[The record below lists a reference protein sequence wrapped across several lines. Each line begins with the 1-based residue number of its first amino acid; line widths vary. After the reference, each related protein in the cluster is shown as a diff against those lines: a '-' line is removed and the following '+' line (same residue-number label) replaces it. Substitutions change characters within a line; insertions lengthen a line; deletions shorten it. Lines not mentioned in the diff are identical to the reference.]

1 MTRRRDPRIILFNI
15 KRAGGRIEGYID
27 GQDYVAYVESVG
39 LQDQLERNYI
49 TIGEA
54 VNQLEQISPEL
65 ARRIPDARFMTTMI

>member
-27 GQDYVAYVESVG
+27 EQDHATYVESVG